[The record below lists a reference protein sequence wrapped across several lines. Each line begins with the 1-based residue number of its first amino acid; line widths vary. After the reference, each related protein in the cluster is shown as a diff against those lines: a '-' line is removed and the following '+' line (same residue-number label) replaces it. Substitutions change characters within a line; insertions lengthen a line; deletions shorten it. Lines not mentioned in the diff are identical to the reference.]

1 MPVQLTPE
9 GFLFLSAP
17 AGSLQKGE
25 LFLFWFFNVLLL
37 IGLDILLKGLA
48 MIATLV
54 LEDGTVIEGQAFGA
68 ESDAVFELVFN
79 TSMTGYQEI
88 LTDPSYR
95 GQGVLFTVSHI
106 GNVGINLE
114 DDESAKP
121 QVSAAVIRSLSP
133 VVSNWRSALSL
144 PEWLRQHDVPGI
156 SGVDTRWL
164 TRKLRDGGTQKAAL
178 STKGTSANELLK
190 LVRDWEGLDG
200 RDMVKE
206 VTCEEIYDWKDDA
219 GSKWIERHG
228 HSIFDHR
235 MSNNEYRIVAFD
247 FGIKENILRHLSSYG
262 ANVTVVPADTTA
274 EEVLALKPDGVF
286 LSNGPGDPAG
296 LPYAVAAVSGLIES
310 GMPIF
315 GICLG
320 HQLIGRALGADTHK
334 LKFGHHGGNH
344 PVQYLPNGEVLITA
358 QNHNYCVTESDLNK
372 DEVEI
377 TYRSLN
383 DDSVE
388 GLRMKNRPVFSVQ
401 FHPEA
406 APGPHDAHDIF
417 DKFFKL
423 IGGRMQFKFQSSI
436 GGLETPFASVPSDS
450 INGGSL

>member
-1 MPVQLTPE
+1 
-9 GFLFLSAP
+9 
-17 AGSLQKGE
+17 
-25 LFLFWFFNVLLL
+25 
-37 IGLDILLKGLA
+37 

-68 ESDAVFELVFN
+68 ETDAVFELVFN

-121 QVSAAVIRSLSP
+121 QASAAVVRSLSP
-133 VVSNWRSALSL
+133 IVSNWRSTLSL
-144 PEWLRQHDVPGI
+144 SDWLTQHGVPGI

-178 STKGTSANELLK
+178 STKGTSAEELLK
-190 LVRDWEGLDG
+190 MARDWDGLDG

-206 VTCEEIYDWKDDA
+206 VTCEEKYHWANDA
-219 GSKWIERHG
+219 GAKWVE
-228 HSIFDHR
+228 DHR
-235 MSNNEYRIVAFD
+235 PQTMDDVKNMVNRQLSVVAYD
-247 FGIKENILRHLSSYG
+247 FGIKENILRHLSSFG
-262 ANVTVVPADTTA
+262 ANVTVVPADTSTD
-274 EEVLALKPDGVF
+274 EVLAMKPDGIF

-296 LPYAVAAVSGLIES
+296 LPYAVEAVSGLIKS
-310 GMPIF
+310 GIPIF

-320 HQLIGRALGADTHK
+320 HQLIGRALGADTHR

-358 QNHNYCVTESDLNK
+358 QNHNYCVTEGDLNK

-377 TYRSLN
+377 TYKSLN
-383 DDSVE
+383 DDSLE
-388 GLRMKNRPVFSVQ
+388 GLRMKNKPVFSVQ

-417 DKFFKL
+417 PDFFEMIQK
-423 IGGRMQFKFQSSI
+423 GKN
-436 GGLETPFASVPSDS
+436 
-450 INGGSL
+450 NG

>member
-1 MPVQLTPE
+1 M
-9 GFLFLSAP
+9 
-17 AGSLQKGE
+17 
-25 LFLFWFFNVLLL
+25 
-37 IGLDILLKGLA
+37 
-48 MIATLV
+48 ATLA
-54 LEDGTVIEGQAFGA
+54 LEDGTIIGGQAFGA
-68 ESDAVFELVFN
+68 ETDVVFELVFN

-144 PEWLRQHDVPGI
+144 SDWLTKHNVPAI

-164 TRKLRDGGTQKAAL
+164 TRKLRDGGVQKAAL
-178 STKGTSANELLK
+178 STKGTSAETLLK
-190 LVRDWEGLDG
+190 MARDWEGLDG
-200 RDMVKE
+200 RDVVKE
-206 VTCEEIYDWKDDA
+206 VTCAESYHWVDDEGA
-219 GSKWIERHG
+219 KWVKNSGQWTVDSGR
-228 HSIFDHR
+228 STVNR
-235 MSNNEYRIVAFD
+235 QWSIVAYD

-274 EEVLALKPDGVF
+274 DEALALKPDGIF

-296 LPYAVAAVSGLIES
+296 LPYAVKAVSELIES
-310 GMPIF
+310 NIPIF

-334 LKFGHHGGNH
+334 LKFGHHGANH
-344 PVQYLPNGEVLITA
+344 PVQHLPSGKVLITA
-358 QNHNYCVTESDLNK
+358 QNHNYCVTEGELNK

-377 TYRSLN
+377 TYKSLN
-383 DDSVE
+383 DDSLE
-388 GLRMKNRPVFSVQ
+388 GLKMKNKPVFSVQ

-406 APGPHDAHDIF
+406 ASGPHDAQDIF
-417 DKFFKL
+417 SDFFKM
-423 IGGRMQFKFQSSI
+423 IEGQR
-436 GGLETPFASVPSDS
+436 
-450 INGGSL
+450 

>member
-1 MPVQLTPE
+1 MK
-9 GFLFLSAP
+9 F
-17 AGSLQKGE
+17 
-25 LFLFWFFNVLLL
+25 
-37 IGLDILLKGLA
+37 
-48 MIATLV
+48 ATLV

-68 ESDAVFELVFN
+68 ETDAVFELVFN

-144 PEWLRQHDVPGI
+144 SDWLTRHDVAGI

-178 STKGTSANELLK
+178 STRGTSADALLK
-190 LVRDWEGLDG
+190 MARDWEGLDG

-206 VTCEEIYDWKDDA
+206 VTCEESYHWVDDA
-219 GSKWIERHG
+219 GSKWVKSSDQSTVESGTLRHRSG
-228 HSIFDHR
+228 QVW
-235 MSNNEYRIVAFD
+235 EVVAYD

-262 ANVTVVPADTTA
+262 AHVTVVPADTTA
-274 EEVLALKPDGVF
+274 DEVLALKPDGVF

-296 LPYAVAAVSGLIES
+296 LPYAVEAVSGLIES
-310 GMPIF
+310 GVPIF

-320 HQLIGRALGADTHK
+320 HQLIGRALGADTHR

-358 QNHNYCVTESDLNK
+358 QNHNYCVTAGDLNPE
-372 DEVEI
+372 EVEI
-377 TYRSLN
+377 TYKSLN
-383 DDSVE
+383 DDSLE
-388 GLRMKNRPVFSVQ
+388 GLRMKNKPVFSVQ

-417 DKFFKL
+417 GEFFKM
-423 IGGRMQFKFQSSI
+423 IVGN
-436 GGLETPFASVPSDS
+436 
-450 INGGSL
+450 NGK

>member
-1 MPVQLTPE
+1 MKL
-9 GFLFLSAP
+9 
-17 AGSLQKGE
+17 
-25 LFLFWFFNVLLL
+25 
-37 IGLDILLKGLA
+37 
-48 MIATLV
+48 ATLA
-54 LEDGTVIEGQAFGA
+54 LEDGTLIEGQAFGA
-68 ESDAVFELVFN
+68 ETDAVFELVFN

-114 DDESAKP
+114 DDESATP

-144 PEWLRQHDVPGI
+144 SDWLAQHNVPGI

-178 STKGTSANELLK
+178 STKGTPADALLNM
-190 LVRDWEGLDG
+190 VHAWSGLDG

-206 VTCEEIYDWKDDA
+206 VTCEESYHWVDDEGKKWVEQKA
-219 GSKWIERHG
+219 VNSKKL
-228 HSIFDHR
+228 SV
-235 MSNNEYRIVAFD
+235 VAYD

-262 ANVTVVPADTTA
+262 ANVTVVPADTTSD
-274 EEVLALKPDGVF
+274 EVLALKPDGIF

-296 LPYAVAAVSGLIES
+296 LPYAVEAVSGLIES
-310 GMPIF
+310 GVPIF

-320 HQLIGRALGADTHK
+320 HQLIGRALGADTHR

-358 QNHNYCVTESDLNK
+358 QNHNYCVTEGDLNK

-377 TYRSLN
+377 TYKSLN
-383 DDSVE
+383 DDSLE
-388 GLRMKNRPVFSVQ
+388 GLRMKNKPVFSVQ

-417 DKFFKL
+417 GEFFKM
-423 IGGRMQFKFQSSI
+423 IEGK
-436 GGLETPFASVPSDS
+436 
-450 INGGSL
+450 NGK

>member
-1 MPVQLTPE
+1 MK
-9 GFLFLSAP
+9 P
-17 AGSLQKGE
+17 A
-25 LFLFWFFNVLLL
+25 
-37 IGLDILLKGLA
+37 ILA
-48 MIATLV
+48 
-54 LEDGTVIEGQAFGA
+54 LEDGTILEGRSFGA
-68 ESDAVFELVFN
+68 ETDAVFELVFN

-95 GQGVLFTVSHI
+95 GQAVLFTVSHL

-114 DDESAKP
+114 DNESIKP

-144 PEWLRQHDVPGI
+144 SDWLQQYKVPGI

-178 STKGTSANELLK
+178 STKGTSALALLEMA
-190 LVRDWEGLDG
+190 REWPGLEG

-206 VTCEEIYDWKDDA
+206 VTCEEVYHWLDDA
-219 GSKWIERHG
+219 GSKWVEN
-228 HSIFDHR
+228 HR
-235 MSNNEYRIVAFD
+235 PSMTEDGKNMVNRPRSIVAYD

-262 ANVTVVPADTTA
+262 ANTTVVPADTTA
-274 EEVLALKPDGVF
+274 AEVLARKPDGVF

-296 LPYAVAAVSGLIES
+296 LPYAVEAVGGLIES
-310 GMPIF
+310 GIPIF

-320 HQLIGRALGADTHK
+320 HQLIGRALGAKTQK

-344 PVQYLPNGEVLITA
+344 PVQYLPGGEVLITA
-358 QNHNYCVTESDLNK
+358 QNHNYYVTEGDLNSE
-372 DEVEI
+372 EVEI

-388 GLRMKNRPVFSVQ
+388 GLRMRKKPVFSVQ

-406 APGPHDAHDIF
+406 APGPHDAHAIF
-417 DKFFKL
+417 GEFFKL
-423 IGGRMQFKFQSSI
+423 MDERQ
-436 GGLETPFASVPSDS
+436 
-450 INGGSL
+450 

>member
-1 MPVQLTPE
+1 MT
-9 GFLFLSAP
+9 
-17 AGSLQKGE
+17 
-25 LFLFWFFNVLLL
+25 
-37 IGLDILLKGLA
+37 
-48 MIATLV
+48 ATLV
-54 LEDGTVIEGQAFGA
+54 LEDGTVLEGCAFGA
-68 ESDAVFELVFN
+68 ETDAVFELVFN

-144 PEWLRQHDVPGI
+144 SDWLKQNGIPGI

-178 STKGTSANELLK
+178 STKGTPAEALLNM
-190 LVRDWEGLDG
+190 VHAWSGLDG

-206 VTCEEIYDWKDDA
+206 VTCEEPYHWVDDEGKKWVEQKA
-219 GSKWIERHG
+219 VNSKQL
-228 HSIFDHR
+228 SV
-235 MSNNEYRIVAFD
+235 VAYD

-262 ANVTVVPADTTA
+262 VNVTVVPADATA
-274 EEVLALKPDGVF
+274 DEVLALKPDGVF

-296 LPYAVAAVSGLIES
+296 LPYAVEAVGGLIES
-310 GMPIF
+310 GVPIF

-320 HQLIGRALGADTHK
+320 HQLIGRALGADTHR

-358 QNHNYCVTESDLNK
+358 QNHNYCVTEGDLNR

-377 TYRSLN
+377 TYKSLN
-383 DDSVE
+383 DDSLE
-388 GLRMKNRPVFSVQ
+388 GLRMKNKPVFSVQ

-406 APGPHDAHDIF
+406 APGPHDGHDIF
-417 DKFFKL
+417 GEFF
-423 IGGRMQFKFQSSI
+423 RMMKAKVRTQ
-436 GGLETPFASVPSDS
+436 
-450 INGGSL
+450 NGGVK

>member
-1 MPVQLTPE
+1 M
-9 GFLFLSAP
+9 
-17 AGSLQKGE
+17 K
-25 LFLFWFFNVLLL
+25 
-37 IGLDILLKGLA
+37 
-48 MIATLV
+48 IATLV
-54 LEDGTVIEGQAFGA
+54 LQDGTIIEGQAFGA
-68 ESDAVFELVFN
+68 QTDTVFELVFN

-133 VVSNWRSALSL
+133 VVSNWRSASSLSD
-144 PEWLRQHDVPGI
+144 WLAQHNIPGI

-178 STKGTSANELLK
+178 STKGTSAEVLLQMA
-190 LVRDWEGLDG
+190 RDWSGLDG

-206 VTCEEIYDWKDDA
+206 VTCEESYRWADDA
-219 GSKWIERHG
+219 GSKWVMKMQNAEVRMKNENSTFPIL
-228 HSIFDHR
+228 HSAFH
-235 MSNNEYRIVAFD
+235 IVAYD
-247 FGIKENILRHLSSYG
+247 FGIKENILRHLASYG

-274 EEVLALKPDGVF
+274 ADVLAMKPDGIF

-296 LPYAVAAVSGLIES
+296 LPYAVESVSGLIES
-310 GMPIF
+310 GVPIF

-320 HQLIGRALGADTHK
+320 HQLIGRALGADTHR

-344 PVQYLPNGEVLITA
+344 PVQHLPSGEVLITA
-358 QNHNYCVTESDLNK
+358 QNHNYCVTAGDLNP

-377 TYRSLN
+377 TYKSLN
-383 DDSVE
+383 DDSLE
-388 GLRMKNRPVFSVQ
+388 GLRLKNKPVFSVQ
-401 FHPEA
+401 FHPES

-417 DKFFKL
+417 AEFFRMMNEE
-423 IGGRMQFKFQSSI
+423 GRMQNNK
-436 GGLETPFASVPSDS
+436 EVN
-450 INGGSL
+450 NGA

>member
-1 MPVQLTPE
+1 M
-9 GFLFLSAP
+9 
-17 AGSLQKGE
+17 
-25 LFLFWFFNVLLL
+25 
-37 IGLDILLKGLA
+37 
-48 MIATLV
+48 ATLA
-54 LEDGTVIEGQAFGA
+54 LEDGTIIGGQAFGA
-68 ESDAVFELVFN
+68 ETDVVFELVFN

-144 PEWLRQHDVPGI
+144 SDWLTKHNVPAI

-164 TRKLRDGGTQKAAL
+164 TRKLRDGGVQKAAL
-178 STKGTSANELLK
+178 STKGTSAETLLK
-190 LVRDWEGLDG
+190 MARDWEGLDG
-200 RDMVKE
+200 RDVVKE
-206 VTCEEIYDWKDDA
+206 VTCAESYHWVDDEGA
-219 GSKWIERHG
+219 KWVKNSGQWTVDSGR
-228 HSIFDHR
+228 STVNR
-235 MSNNEYRIVAFD
+235 QWSIVAYD

-274 EEVLALKPDGVF
+274 DEALALKPDGIF

-296 LPYAVAAVSGLIES
+296 LPYAVKAVSELIES
-310 GMPIF
+310 NIPIF

-334 LKFGHHGGNH
+334 LKFGHHGVNH
-344 PVQYLPNGEVLITA
+344 PVQHLPSGKVLITA
-358 QNHNYCVTESDLNK
+358 QNHNYCVTEGELNK

-377 TYRSLN
+377 TYKSLN
-383 DDSVE
+383 DDSLE
-388 GLRMKNRPVFSVQ
+388 GLKMKNKPVFSVQ

-406 APGPHDAHDIF
+406 ASGPHDAQDIF
-417 DKFFKL
+417 SDFFKM
-423 IGGRMQFKFQSSI
+423 IEGQR
-436 GGLETPFASVPSDS
+436 
-450 INGGSL
+450 